1 MITGLQITGVLFA
14 LMMIYFAILHYKKN
28 NLNGVEIV
36 SWISIWILV
45 ILIMLFP
52 EIVRIYASSFAISRL
67 LDLLIGGAFI
77 ILFIMVSSAY
87 VKVNKIEKKM
97 DDLVRKI
104 ALEYKSKKNK

>member
-104 ALEYKSKKNK
+104 ALEYKGKKNK